1 MLKSLAVAYED
12 EVCQYVLNRMSNMPG
27 TALRY
32 AIENS
37 GGEETRSNE
46 AGMNL

>member
-32 AIENS
+32 VIEKIP
-37 GGEETRSNE
+37 EEKKRE
-46 AGMNL
+46 AMKRV

>member
-32 AIENS
+32 AIEKYRRRRN
-37 GGEETRSNE
+37 
-46 AGMNL
+46 AKQ